1 MNARSISRIA
11 VESSL
16 MLVRLPL
23 DAVIGRLPGNG
34 TGTPTAR
41 LALDCADA
49 TLRAFAGT
57 MLGDSALRE
66 GAQTRRAALKERERA
81 QAREARLRRKPRRPM
96 PGSRS
101 VRIRLPASARRR
113 NCARRAA
120 AT

>member
-34 TGTPTAR
+34 TGTRPT
-41 LALDCADA
+41 
-49 TLRAFAGT
+49 
-57 MLGDSALRE
+57 
-66 GAQTRRAALKERERA
+66 
-81 QAREARLRRKPRRPM
+81 ARLRRKPRRPM